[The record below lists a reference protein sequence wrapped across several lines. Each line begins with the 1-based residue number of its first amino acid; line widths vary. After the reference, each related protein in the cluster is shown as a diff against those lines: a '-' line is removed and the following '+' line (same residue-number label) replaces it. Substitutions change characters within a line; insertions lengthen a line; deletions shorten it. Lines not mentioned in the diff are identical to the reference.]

1 MALWRSRV
9 RTPLGP
15 FTAEP
20 KGAVRTVELEEFFS
34 MLRFE
39 NRHMLAELGID
50 LAQELENLI

>member
-1 MALWRSRV
+1 MVPS
-9 RTPLGP
+9 GP

-20 KGAVRTVELEEFFS
+20 KTAARTVEHEEFFS

-50 LAQELENLI
+50 LTQELKNLT